1 MAFVD
6 GMAAVSAAREVNG
19 DDMVTVIVKP
29 KVPVADMRRV
39 RFAGGM
45 MLALLIVDLAL
56 YLPRFF

>member
-6 GMAAVSAAREVNG
+6 GTAALSAVHDVN
-19 DDMVTVIVKP
+19 DDQSVTVAQKP
-29 KVPVADMRRV
+29 RVAPRDLRRV
-39 RFAGGM
+39 RLAGGM

>member
-6 GMAAVSAAREVNG
+6 GTVALSAARKVG
-19 DDMVTVIVKP
+19 DDLSVTVAQKP
-29 KVPVADMRRV
+29 QIAAGDLRRV
-39 RFAGGM
+39 RLAGGM